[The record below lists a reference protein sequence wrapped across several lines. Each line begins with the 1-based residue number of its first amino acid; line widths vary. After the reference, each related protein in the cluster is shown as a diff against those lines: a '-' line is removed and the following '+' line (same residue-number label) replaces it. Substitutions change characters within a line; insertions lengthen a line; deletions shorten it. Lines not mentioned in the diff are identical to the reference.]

1 VTVSAGEAL
10 TGSDVTRDRWGRPLI
25 TPPGGGKPVAYTRV
39 TTLAKTL
46 EDQSALTSWKQRM
59 TLEGASLRPDIVT
72 SAAAHRGDKAQLNK
86 LCEQAMDAAQAGAKA
101 TIGTALHKI
110 LEKIDLG
117 QDPGPVPEQHHADIR
132 AYRELMVRTKLRIVG
147 CEVFLVLDDLQ
158 VAGTTD
164 RILQAEDGTLII
176 GDLKTGSIE
185 YGGLSISCQLACYS
199 NGLVYDPA
207 TGQRQTLAE
216 RFGGK
221 VNEDLGYVIHLPSGE
236 GRAELVEADLAQGWQ
251 VAFGSLSARAWRKD
265 SRKWLQSTGLKVDAN
280 AVPQVETLP
289 LPAAEPAGSAMQPV
303 GGSLSLAIQYRSSL
317 RELNELWRDFGVEAT
332 DADKA
337 AAKTRHSE
345 LCQELADRIASVR
358 HDDELV
364 ELWQEHGAWMPPDLV
379 DLVKAQHTLINAI

>member
-10 TGSDVTRDRWGRPLI
+10 TGSDVARDRWGRPLI
-25 TPPGGGKPVAYTRV
+25 TPPGGGKPIAYTRV

-86 LCEQAMDAAQAGAKA
+86 LCEQAMEAAQAGAKA

-110 LEKIDLG
+110 LEKIDNG
-117 QDPGPVPEQHHADIR
+117 EDPGPTPQQHDADIR
-132 AYRELMVRTKLRIVG
+132 AYRELMARTGFRIVG

-158 VAGTTD
+158 VAGTAD
-164 RILQAEDGTLII
+164 RVLQRVSDGMLYI

-251 VAFGSLSARAWRKD
+251 VAFGSVSARAWRKD
-265 SRKWLQSTGLKVDAN
+265 SRKWLQSTGLKVDAK
-280 AVPQVETLP
+280 AMPQAETLP
-289 LPAAEPAGSAMQPV
+289 IPSEQPQTDFRLMRSLELAE
-303 GGSLSLAIQYRSSL
+303 SLKA
-317 RELNELWRDFGVEAT
+317 LNELWRNFGAEADT
-332 DADKA
+332 ECKA
-337 AAKTRHSE
+337 YAKTRHGE
-345 LCQELADRIASVR
+345 LCQALADQIAAVR

-379 DLVKAQHTLINAI
+379 DLVKAQHTLINAL